1 MGTLDLFALK
11 SSLRWR
17 IWLQGAPI
25 DSPLGGGVMGDR
37 PEQAEVLDL
46 RDFALRIATVF
57 ALVVGSLAFLLV
69 V

>member
-1 MGTLDLFALK
+1 
-11 SSLRWR
+11 
-17 IWLQGAPI
+17 
-25 DSPLGGGVMGDR
+25 MGDR
-37 PEQAEVLDL
+37 PEQAEALDL